1 MFGAICGGNLDAWM
15 EACKLDSVI
24 PSNAE
29 PKIYF
34 PVSQIF
40 FLKKYIYIIIL
51 MNKKNFFFFF
61 FFFII
66 NINNIFLLFNNSQM
80 QVNGFYGWIQS
91 MLSYLLNMGK
101 YIYKYIFHLKEF
113 FIIKFIINYY

>member
-40 FLKKYIYIIIL
+40 F
-51 MNKKNFFFFF
+51 
-61 FFFII
+61 
-66 NINNIFLLFNNSQM
+66 
-80 QVNGFYGWIQS
+80 
-91 MLSYLLNMGK
+91 
-101 YIYKYIFHLKEF
+101 
-113 FIIKFIINYY
+113 

>member
-61 FFFII
+61 FFF
-66 NINNIFLLFNNSQM
+66 
-80 QVNGFYGWIQS
+80 FY
-91 MLSYLLNMGK
+91 NF
-101 YIYKYIFHLKEF
+101 YKFFFFF
-113 FIIKFIINYY
+113 FIFSTIN